1 MAARLPLLA
10 MYMRVRSQTDAT
22 KRLSSLYLGA
32 YAMSIAIWLAS
43 LMVPEPARYWL
54 WAVAIAI
61 EFAAPLVAAR
71 RADPPPTH
79 EERFRERYA
88 LFTIIVLGESF
99 VKTLTELADHGL
111 SLQTQVYGGL
121 TFIIG
126 AALWWTYFDDVAD
139 SLIRPTIPSAQMI
152 WVYSHLPLT
161 MALTALGV
169 ASKKMVV
176 IDTFSQ
182 QIDGHYLLLLVAAV
196 AVALG
201 ATAVLDAVTVSPHF
215 AIDLRRRVGP
225 RIAAAALVALV
236 PMVLGYGPAAAV
248 LLLIVGIVVAQIAV
262 EVVLATVGETSLR
275 RRVDA
280 VVTERAGDCA
290 HLQQAS
296 IPSGT
301 ATVCMPCER
310 EGKQWVELRACLDCG
325 NVGCCDDS
333 PGRHATA
340 HHHDSGH
347 PAIATLE
354 PGDIWAYCFDDDV
367 TDPTWRTQRAT
378 H

>member
-1 MAARLPLLA
+1 M
-10 MYMRVRSQTDAT
+10 
-22 KRLSSLYLGA
+22 
-32 YAMSIAIWLAS
+32 
-43 LMVPEPARYWL
+43 
-54 WAVAIAI
+54 
-61 EFAAPLVAAR
+61 
-71 RADPPPTH
+71 
-79 EERFRERYA
+79 
-88 LFTIIVLGESF
+88 
-99 VKTLTELADHGL
+99 
-111 SLQTQVYGGL
+111 
-121 TFIIG
+121 
-126 AALWWTYFDDVAD
+126 
-139 SLIRPTIPSAQMI
+139 
-152 WVYSHLPLT
+152 
-161 MALTALGV
+161 TALGV

-176 IDTFSQ
+176 IDTFSE
-182 QIDGHYLLLLVAAV
+182 QIDGHYLLLLAGVV
-196 AVALG
+196 AVALL
-201 ATAVLDAVTVSPHF
+201 ATGVLDAVTVSPHF

-236 PMVLGYGPAAAV
+236 LFVLGYGPAAAV

-262 EVVLATVGETSLR
+262 EVVLATVGGTSLR
-275 RRVDA
+275 RRVAA

-347 PAIATLE
+347 PAIGTLE

>member
-1 MAARLPLLA
+1 
-10 MYMRVRSQTDAT
+10 MRS
-22 KRLSSLYLGA
+22 
-32 YAMSIAIWLAS
+32 
-43 LMVPEPARYWL
+43 
-54 WAVAIAI
+54 
-61 EFAAPLVAAR
+61 
-71 RADPPPTH
+71 
-79 EERFRERYA
+79 
-88 LFTIIVLGESF
+88 
-99 VKTLTELADHGL
+99 
-111 SLQTQVYGGL
+111 
-121 TFIIG
+121 
-126 AALWWTYFDDVAD
+126 
-139 SLIRPTIPSAQMI
+139 PSAPI
-152 WVYSHLPLT
+152 
-161 MALTALGV
+161 
-169 ASKKMVV
+169 
-176 IDTFSQ
+176 
-182 QIDGHYLLLLVAAV
+182 
-196 AVALG
+196 
-201 ATAVLDAVTVSPHF
+201 SPSTC
-215 AIDLRRRVGP
+215 
-225 RIAAAALVALV
+225 AAASVRASRLL
-236 PMVLGYGPAAAV
+236 PWSRWSQIVLGYGPAAV